1 MSPMVVNDFK
11 FRKQSL
17 EGWYRT
23 ETLNYRRICRRIWG
37 YSDVRMVGLDVQ
49 VVVVVASGN
58 LESFDEVAVNLQQL
72 VDKV

>member
-1 MSPMVVNDFK
+1 
-11 FRKQSL
+11 
-17 EGWYRT
+17 
-23 ETLNYRRICRRIWG
+23 
-37 YSDVRMVGLDVQ
+37 MVGLDVQ